1 MDFGTTLMVFAGGM
15 LLGRILSPKGKEPDK
30 EEQTSYKL
38 LLVSYEAVKKDNT
51 RLMLENNRLSS
62 IVAINNL
69 KPFKETKHENT

>member
-1 MDFGTTLMVFAGGM
+1 MNFGTELIVLAVGM

-30 EEQTSYKL
+30 EGQTSYEL

-62 IVAINNL
+62 IVAMNNL